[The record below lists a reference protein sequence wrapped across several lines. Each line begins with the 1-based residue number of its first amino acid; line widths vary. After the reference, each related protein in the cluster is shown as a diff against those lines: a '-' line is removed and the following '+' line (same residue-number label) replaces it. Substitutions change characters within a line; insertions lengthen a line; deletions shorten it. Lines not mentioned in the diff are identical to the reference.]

1 MKKFYFIAALLT
13 LSVASAKQPKYEVIT
28 STVPISSFGNISR
41 MSIESEDLGGNVI
54 VDVWTPAEY
63 NAASD
68 KRYPVVYAHDGQ
80 NLFDAS
86 FTFAGVPWDVDKS
99 CAQLASDP
107 NFVMPIVVGINNRGA
122 EGLRPNDYFPE
133 NALDYISPDQME
145 NTFIYDTCNDIFL
158 GNEEAAFVAE
168 ELKPLIDSLYNT
180 APVMST
186 TFAMGSSMGALASM
200 YLLCEYPQ
208 IFGGAVCMSTHWIG
222 SLNLNP
228 DYSMNDDE
236 VCANAI
242 LQYLSDH
249 IPSDGLHRLYLDQ
262 GTEGWDAG
270 YLKYESTVREIVR
283 DKGYT
288 EENGKLYTYDAKGA
302 GHNEWYWQQRVILP
316 LKFLLSKSAIES
328 AGVIER
334 YDDSYTDA
342 KEFIYDI
349 GGAVYPNYERD
360 NLPNGLYIIK
370 GEKVIKGR

>member
-1 MKKFYFIAALLT
+1 
-13 LSVASAKQPKYEVIT
+13 
-28 STVPISSFGNISR
+28 
-41 MSIESEDLGGNVI
+41 
-54 VDVWTPAEY
+54 
-63 NAASD
+63 
-68 KRYPVVYAHDGQ
+68 
-80 NLFDAS
+80 
-86 FTFAGVPWDVDKS
+86 
-99 CAQLASDP
+99 
-107 NFVMPIVVGINNRGA
+107 
-122 EGLRPNDYFPE
+122 
-133 NALDYISPDQME
+133 
-145 NTFIYDTCNDIFL
+145 
-158 GNEEAAFVAE
+158 
-168 ELKPLIDSLYNT
+168 
-180 APVMST
+180 
-186 TFAMGSSMGALASM
+186 
-200 YLLCEYPQ
+200 
-208 IFGGAVCMSTHWIG
+208 
-222 SLNLNP
+222 
-228 DYSMNDDE
+228 MNDDE

-349 GGAVYPNYERD
+349 GGVVYPNYERD